1 LFFFFFWE
9 FLLRQLLTVTLF
21 FVFFYSI
28 FALPGLV
35 RFLSP
40 KAVQRATERYRTDR
54 IDVQDVSVNVRV
66 LSAPASSFPPGP
78 DVTRQLSSGQLAPSG
93 NASVSSAAAAAIR
106 GVAVPQQVVRNPA
119 ERRMDRGRGVMESN
133 VLPHMELNTIG
144 YPSDSLGRTN
154 DSEKGKRVL
163 RTALSGDAGSIGG
176 LSRSSSRDPAANA
189 KDYP

>member
-1 LFFFFFWE
+1 LFF
-9 FLLRQLLTVTLF
+9 LLLLIL
-21 FVFFYSI
+21 S
-28 FALPGLV
+28 GLV

-78 DVTRQLSSGQLAPSG
+78 DVTRQLSSGQLASSG
-93 NASVSSAAAAAIR
+93 NASVSSAAAR
-106 GVAVPQQVVRNPA
+106 GIAMPARNPG

-154 DSEKGKRVL
+154 DGEKGRRVL
-163 RTALSGDAGSIGG
+163 RTALSGDAGSVGG